1 MYMYEIFVYEYILLI
16 LLGKI
21 IFEKLLESFKI
32 EIERFIFI
40 LRFEIK
46 FLFVYIVL

>member
-1 MYMYEIFVYEYILLI
+1 MYEIFVYEYFLLI

-21 IFEKLLESFKI
+21 IFKKLLESFKI
-32 EIERFIFI
+32 EIERFCFI